1 MRISDWSS
9 DVCSSDLKG
18 GDVNSPPRSRH
29 GRSRAETKKGRGVA
43 SPALFPSQRRR
54 SPPRRLA
61 LVLLVEP
68 RLQRREIV
76 RHRLA
81 RHFAG
86 AGERLKRVGPGL
98 RPAPYEHPVTLP
110 PARLLRSDGGR
121 GG

>member
-68 RLQRREIV
+68 RLQRSEIV
-76 RHRLA
+76 RLRLA
-81 RHFAG
+81 LPFAG
-86 AGERLKRVGPGL
+86 AGATPQLVGPGL
-98 RPAPYEHPVTLP
+98 RRDHFQHSAST
-110 PARLLRSDGGR
+110 RSPSLSTI
-121 GG
+121 